1 MIKTVLLTDLTLD
14 FELWRFAGA
23 LYASPG
29 VAARLLDH
37 QDRDGIWINDWLF
50 AAWQAGKGNILQE
63 DFRCRLDTHSD
74 WRAQIIVP
82 WRAWRRQAK
91 EQAQGATGQEAWQR
105 LLRAEL
111 ALEWH
116 DQAWLTR
123 QAHYLTEP
131 ANTQSLVN
139 RLALSI
145 QRASDWPD
153 GASEAAAG
161 WLSESLPVSSSSV
174 C

>member
-14 FELWRFAGA
+14 FELWRFAGT

-50 AAWQAGKGNILQE
+50 AAWQAGKGNILRK
-63 DFRCRLDTHSD
+63 DFRGLVDTHND
-74 WRAQIIVP
+74 WRTQVILP
-82 WRAWRRQAK
+82 WRAWRKQVK
-91 EQAQGATGQEAWQR
+91 EQSQGLAGQEAYKR

-123 QAHYLTEP
+123 QYQHLTEP
-131 ANTQSLVN
+131 ASALPLAS

-145 QRASDWPD
+145 QRASDWPED
-153 GASEAAAG
+153 ASGAAAAWLSDSLPGASR
-161 WLSESLPVSSSSV
+161 
-174 C
+174 